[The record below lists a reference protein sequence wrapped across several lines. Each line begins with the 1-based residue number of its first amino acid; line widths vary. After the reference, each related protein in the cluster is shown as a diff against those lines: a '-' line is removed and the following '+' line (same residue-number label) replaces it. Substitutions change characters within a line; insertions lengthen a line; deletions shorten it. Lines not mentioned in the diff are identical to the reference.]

1 MNEYV
6 SSSLE
11 LHLYFAR
18 IMKEHALFLEAGFLM
33 PSEAYR
39 QKSEQL
45 KQQFEALLE
54 HVVRI
59 SDGVIPNTVLS
70 SGEIVTDFTLE
81 AEQKTKNL
89 TDISINTGI
98 TVKEKNLRT
107 KRKCDVS
114 SLTEQQISSINQR
127 AIRLLRE
134 IIAFKE
140 KILGE
145 VLKCRLFTGN
155 YPLLIDHIIREARL
169 YLSYVE
175 ELEERGCIRAETKRS
190 VELFWNRIMME
201 HALFI
206 RGLLDP
212 TEAELIDTADGFADD
227 YQRLLMQARDTH
239 DMTIAT
245 ADALETTIRYQSFK
259 TTGAMGINDC
269 KIKSL
274 ILPLL
279 ADHVLREAN
288 HYLRILKNE

>member
-1 MNEYV
+1 MNDYV

-11 LHLYFAR
+11 LHLFFAR
-18 IMKEHALFLEAGFLM
+18 IMKEHALFLEAGFLVAN
-33 PSEAYR
+33 EAYR

-59 SDGVIPNTVLS
+59 SDGLIPDTVLS
-70 SGEIVTDFTLE
+70 SGEIVTEFTLE
-81 AEQKTKNL
+81 AEQKTEKL
-89 TDISINTGI
+89 TDISINSGI
-98 TVKEKNLRT
+98 TVQEKNVQNRG
-107 KRKCDVS
+107 KCDVS
-114 SLTEQQISSINQR
+114 SLMEQQISTINQR

-134 IIAFKE
+134 IITFKE

-145 VLKCRLFTGN
+145 VLQCRLFTGN
-155 YPLLIDHIIREARL
+155 YPLLIDHILREAKL

-175 ELEERGCIRAETKRS
+175 ELEERGCIRTETKRS

-227 YQRLLMQARDTH
+227 YQKLLMQARDTH
-239 DMTIAT
+239 DMTILT
-245 ADALETTIRYQSFK
+245 ANALETTTRYQSFK
-259 TTGAMGINDC
+259 TAGTIGIKDC

-288 HYLRILKNE
+288 HYLRILKSE